1 VRKLLVI
8 AWKEIVLRF
17 TDPIVLLLTI
27 VVPLVLATLVGL
39 AFGNSVLGRGIPDV
53 DIVVGIVNHDQGG
66 RWGNF
71 GQIFERVMIRETSP
85 FPGDR
90 LFELFAKRQFKDED
104 QARRMVEREELIA
117 AVIIP
122 PDFSRA
128 LETGGAT
135 VHLYVNGRSDI
146 RGAAFKDVVET
157 LANRISTAKV
167 TVVTT
172 VGGLV
177 QYPHT
182 RTRLEAGMLDEAIAD
197 LAVTAAMPASNPIKV
212 QRVSDV
218 GQSARIRLTH
228 YLAAAMAILF
238 TGFTGLVG
246 STSLLQEKA
255 QWTLQRMHITP
266 TRPAIILGGKTLGT
280 YLSGLIQ
287 VMALIVGVIVMDRML
302 GTGSGQDVRIDLLGL
317 SVLALSVVAAA
328 TGAGV
333 IIAAFARTYVQAADY
348 GRALLILMGLIGG
361 IFFPVELFP
370 RSVQVVTRL
379 TFHYWAMDGYL
390 RLATGE
396 GVIGLLPNI
405 LVLTMMALL
414 FFGVGNWLLRRR
426 VGFF

>member
-17 TDPIVLLLTI
+17 TDPMVLLLTI
-27 VVPLVLATLVGL
+27 VVPLALAALVGL
-39 AFGNSVLGRGIPDV
+39 AFGDFVLGRGIPDV

-66 RWGNF
+66 QWGNF
-71 GQIFERVMIRETSP
+71 GQIFEQVMIRETSP
-85 FPGDR
+85 FPGDP
-90 LFELFAKRQFKDED
+90 LFELFAVRQLDDED

-122 PDFSRA
+122 SDFSQA

-135 VHLYVNGRSDI
+135 VHLWVNGRSDI
-146 RGAAFKDVVET
+146 RGAAFEDVVET
-157 LANRISTAKV
+157 LANRISTAKAA
-167 TVVTT
+167 VVTT
-172 VGGLV
+172 VRGLA
-177 QYPHT
+177 QYPPT
-182 RTRLEAGMLDEAIAD
+182 RIQLEAGTLDEAIAD
-197 LAVTAAMPASNPIKV
+197 LAVTATMPASNPIKV
-212 QRVSDV
+212 QRLGDV

-228 YLAAAMAILF
+228 YLTAAMAILF

-246 STSLLQEKA
+246 SASLLQEKA
-255 QWTLQRMHITP
+255 QGTLQRMHITP

-287 VMALIVGVIVMDRML
+287 VTALIVGAIVMDRVL
-302 GTGSGQDVRIDLLGL
+302 GAGSGQDVRIDLLGL

-333 IIAAFARTYVQAADY
+333 GIAAFARTYAQAANY
-348 GRALLILMGLIGG
+348 GRALLMLMGLIGG

-379 TFHYWAMDGYL
+379 TFHYWGMDGYA
-390 RLATGE
+390 RLAAGE
-396 GVIGLLPNI
+396 GVIGLLPNV
-405 LVLTMMALL
+405 LVLTMMASL